1 MTTSLIT
8 LTPTPQDCASI
19 REFVLRIDS
28 GGMYNQP
35 GLWHQRFRAAGYY
48 SAEVDLLHHRHL
60 WQDIHEWCCDQFG
73 QDHYTWTGETF
84 WFETEQA
91 AVLFS
96 LRWS

>member
-1 MTTSLIT
+1 MSTSLIT
-8 LTPTPQDCASI
+8 LTPIPMDCASI
-19 REFVLRIDS
+19 REFTRRIDR

-35 GLWHQRFRAAGYY
+35 GLWHQRFRAGGYY
-48 SAEVDLLHHRHL
+48 SAEADLNHP
-60 WQDIHEWCCDQFG
+60 WQDIHEWCRAQFG
-73 QDHYTWTGETF
+73 EDHYTWTGSTF